1 MALITRCPS
10 CATLFKVVPD
20 QLRISGGWVRCGQ
33 CKQIFDANKN
43 LQSDEVT
50 AAPAAAVNGLTGEV
64 MPAPPSDASTPEA
77 SAAGARRATEQEMSE
92 FRALFDQ
99 IASKPAV
106 SAPMPV
112 ETLPDTPAPAAAQ
125 EPVPV
130 MASLLMQLTATPDG
144 HDGQADDS
152 AEVLSEDTQGAP
164 EDDEAAKVVAEDAV
178 APQESAQPGGDSLA
192 PNTPA
197 AACTEAAELVLSGE
211 AADAEAQPPVA
222 ETPDSQDA
230 APDEAKEASAEAAA
244 SPPLP
249 ASPAC
254 SGTVDFLLSGIGTY
268 ATEPP
273 PAASE
278 PGEGGGQPVQPAL
291 FRPSVPYA
299 PLDLPDVGKP
309 PKQVAAAVE
318 RPTSS
323 ARRRVRPADE
333 SQAARGSSASAPP
346 ARETRKKSRPQAAT
360 GSPVPPVSLP
370 PGIYEEDTEADELS
384 FVRQARRRA
393 MWRRPGMRLAL
404 FMALTALALALL
416 GQMALHHRSW
426 LAARVPAARGALQ
439 LLCQPLGCT
448 VEPYRLL
455 DAVVIDSSG
464 FVRTG
469 GSTFSL
475 SFGLRNTADLP
486 VATPSLELTLSN
498 AEGKTVLRRVL
509 PPAEQGGSNEMAA
522 RSEFASTVALTVD
535 ESAQPASIMGYRL
548 TAFYP

>member
-33 CKQIFDANKN
+33 CKQVFDANKN
-43 LQSDEVT
+43 LQADG
-50 AAPAAAVNGLTGEV
+50 AIAVNGLTGEAV
-64 MPAPPSDASTPEA
+64 LSPLRTDTPAPEAAASGT
-77 SAAGARRATEQEMSE
+77 RRATEQEMSE

-112 ETLPDTPAPAAAQ
+112 ETLPDAPAPESAEAQ
-125 EPVPV
+125 EPAPV
-130 MASLLMQLTATPDG
+130 MASLLMQPAATTDEQVG
-144 HDGQADDS
+144 AH
-152 AEVLSEDTQGAP
+152 AEVESVELTGDAP
-164 EDDEAAKVVAEDAV
+164 DDADEGEK
-178 APQESAQPGGDSLA
+178 PAQPEGVLPDST
-192 PNTPA
+192 PPA
-197 AACTEAAELVLSGE
+197 AARAEATELVLLNE
-211 AADAEAQPPVA
+211 
-222 ETPDSQDA
+222 
-230 APDEAKEASAEAAA
+230 
-244 SPPLP
+244 
-249 ASPAC
+249 ASPAEVSPLEAQAPVLHQAASDGEKGAAPEASTSSPPPPPAY

-273 PAASE
+273 PAAPES
-278 PGEGGGQPVQPAL
+278 GEGGNQPVQPPL

-299 PLDLPDVGKP
+299 PLDLPDAGKP
-309 PKQVAAAVE
+309 PRQATAAAE
-318 RPTSS
+318 RPASS
-323 ARRRVRPADE
+323 ARRRVRPAE
-333 SQAARGSSASAPP
+333 EGQAARSPAVSAPSNK
-346 ARETRKKSRPQAAT
+346 EQKKKPRSRPAAE
-360 GSPVPPVSLP
+360 PPVSLP

-426 LAARVPAARGALQ
+426 LAARVPVARGALQ

-469 GSTFSL
+469 GNTFSL

-509 PPAEQGGSNEMAA
+509 PPAEQGGPDEMAA

>member
-33 CKQIFDANKN
+33 CKQVFDANKN
-43 LQSDEVT
+43 LQADE
-50 AAPAAAVNGLTGEV
+50 AIAVNGLTGEA
-64 MPAPPSDASTPEA
+64 MLSPLRTDTPAPEA
-77 SAAGARRATEQEMSE
+77 AAPGTRRATEQEMSE

-130 MASLLMQLTATPDG
+130 MASLLMQPTATPDE

-244 SPPLP
+244 SPPP

-309 PKQVAAAVE
+309 PRQATAAAE
-318 RPTSS
+318 RPASS
-323 ARRRVRPADE
+323 ARRRVRPAE
-333 SQAARGSSASAPP
+333 EGQAVRSPAVSAPSNK
-346 ARETRKKSRPQAAT
+346 EQKKKPRSRPAAE
-360 GSPVPPVSLP
+360 PPVSLP

-469 GSTFSL
+469 GNTFSL

-509 PPAEQGGSNEMAA
+509 PPAEQGGPDEMAA